1 MKRSEPLR
9 LFGIWKIYGHVSSRR
24 DYIELWIKD
33 INPMDNAVQTR
44 QSKSSM
50 TLILSNSI
58 FAEKGGKLECMSV
71 LEIKNSY
78 YPYVITIHAR
88 LIHES
93 HGLHVTLITINTITK
108 H

>member
-1 MKRSEPLR
+1 MKRSEPLG

-24 DYIELWIKD
+24 DYIELRIED

-58 FAEKGGKLECMSV
+58 FAEKEGKIRISMSV
-71 LEIKNSY
+71 LSICDHNPCNINS
-78 YPYVITIHAR
+78 
-88 LIHES
+88 
-93 HGLHVTLITINTITK
+93 
-108 H
+108 